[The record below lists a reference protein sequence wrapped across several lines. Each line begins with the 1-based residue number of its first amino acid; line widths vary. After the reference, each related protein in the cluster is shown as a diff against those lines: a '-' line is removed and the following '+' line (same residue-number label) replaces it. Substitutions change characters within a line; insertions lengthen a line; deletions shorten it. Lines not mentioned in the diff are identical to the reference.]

1 MNASRPTSDDR
12 LNRILEID
20 RDLDLIKDLDLLLER
35 LLLLARREA
44 RADAGTVYIC
54 QGDELAF
61 LHAQNDT
68 FQAKLKPNEKLLYG
82 YFTIPISDQSIAGF
96 VAKHETFLNIPDMYA
111 IDQAAPYSF
120 DPSFDEKTGYKTV
133 SSLTFPLISSDR
145 RLLGVMQLLNAE
157 NIDGEFIAFREE
169 DEPFFE
175 IFARFGSKAI
185 QRAQMTRNLLE
196 TITRF
201 AGLRDPKETGA
212 HVNRVGSFAMEIYE
226 AWADRKGIDPERRDT
241 YKDILRMAAMLHDI
255 GKVGISD
262 IILKKPTRLTD
273 DEYRI
278 MKSHTWLGARQF
290 QDESEL
296 SFIAQQVA
304 LHHHENWDGT
314 GYPGRLGDLF
324 EADKYIENGMECPP
338 GLVGEEIPIFAR
350 IVAIADVYDA
360 LSSARAYKPEW
371 KESEVVASI
380 RENAGRKFDPELVD
394 VFLDVLPMLRNI
406 RKRFPDPD

>member
-1 MNASRPTSDDR
+1 
-12 LNRILEID
+12 
-20 RDLDLIKDLDLLLER
+20 
-35 LLLLARREA
+35 
-44 RADAGTVYIC
+44 
-54 QGDELAF
+54 
-61 LHAQNDT
+61 
-68 FQAKLKPNEKLLYG
+68 
-82 YFTIPISDQSIAGF
+82 
-96 VAKHETFLNIPDMYA
+96 
-111 IDQAAPYSF
+111 
-120 DPSFDEKTGYKTV
+120 
-133 SSLTFPLISSDR
+133 
-145 RLLGVMQLLNAE
+145 
-157 NIDGEFIAFREE
+157 
-169 DEPFFE
+169 
-175 IFARFGSKAI
+175 
-185 QRAQMTRNLLE
+185 
-196 TITRF
+196 
-201 AGLRDPKETGA
+201 
-212 HVNRVGSFAMEIYE
+212 
-226 AWADRKGIDPERRDT
+226 
-241 YKDILRMAAMLHDI
+241 
-255 GKVGISD
+255 
-262 IILKKPTRLTD
+262 
-273 DEYRI
+273 

-314 GYPGRLGDLF
+314 GYPGRVGDLF

>member
-201 AGLRDPKETGA
+201 AGLRDPKETGS

-314 GYPGRLGDLF
+314 GYPGRVGDLF

-406 RKRFPDPD
+406 RKRFPDSD

>member
-1 MNASRPTSDDR
+1 MNVSMSDSADR

-20 RDLDLIKDLDLLLER
+20 RELDRIKDLDLLLER
-35 LLLLARREA
+35 LLLVARREA

-54 QGDELAF
+54 EGDELVF
-61 LHAQNDT
+61 SHTQNDT
-68 FQAKLKPNEKLLYG
+68 FQAKLKPHEKMLYV
-82 YFTIPISDQSIAGF
+82 YFTIPISDKSIAGF
-96 VAKHETFLNIPDMYA
+96 VAKHEIFLNIPDMYS
-111 IDQAAPYSF
+111 IDQSAPYSF

-133 SSLTFPLISSDR
+133 SSLTFPLISSDG
-145 RLLGVMQLLNAE
+145 RLLGVMQLLNAR
-157 NIDGEFIAFREE
+157 NADGEFGGFHEE

-196 TITRF
+196 TVTRF

-212 HVNRVGSFAMEIYE
+212 HVNRVGAFAMEIYE
-226 AWADRKGIDPERRDT
+226 CWANQRGINSEERDIN
-241 YKDILRMAAMLHDI
+241 KDILRMAAMLHDV

-262 IILKKPTRLTD
+262 IILKKPTRLSN

-278 MKSHTWLGARQF
+278 MQSHTWLGARQF

-296 SFIAQQVA
+296 AFIAQQVA

-314 GYPGRLGDLF
+314 GYPGKVGDLF
-324 EADKYIENGMECPP
+324 EADKYINSDVQRPP
-338 GLVGEEIPIFAR
+338 GLRGEEIPIFAR

-360 LSSARAYKPEW
+360 LSSLRIYKSEW

-380 RENAGRKFDPELVD
+380 KGDAGRKFDPELVD
-394 VFLDVLPMLRNI
+394 VFFRVLPMLRNI
-406 RKRFPDPD
+406 RKRFPDQH

>member
-157 NIDGEFIAFREE
+157 NIDGEFIPFREE

-212 HVNRVGSFAMEIYE
+212 HVNRVGSFAVEIYE
-226 AWADRKGIDPERRDT
+226 AWANRKGIDPERRDT

-314 GYPGRLGDLF
+314 GYPGRVGDLS
-324 EADKYIENGMECPP
+324 EADKYIENGVECPP